1 MSKGFKKHNLGFCN
15 TAMQCRGPGSI
26 VLGKNLVG
34 SLGKNEKKAKKKK
47 KKAGWE
53 VLIGRCALANNCRF
67 VEASTGEGREA
78 SLEGNA
84 SRRALRAT
92 PRNYKAM

>member
-47 KKAGWE
+47 KKRDGT
-53 VLIGRCALANNCRF
+53 F
-67 VEASTGEGREA
+67 
-78 SLEGNA
+78 
-84 SRRALRAT
+84 
-92 PRNYKAM
+92 

>member
-26 VLGKNLVG
+26 VLGKNQ
-34 SLGKNEKKAKKKK
+34 KKAKKKK

-84 SRRALRAT
+84 SRRALHAT